1 MKEEEA
7 GEVPV
12 AFVVSSKDSQITENE
27 IKQFVSKQ
35 VCIAVF
41 LINIYIPK
49 GEKCTRKRKR
59 VFGFWVF
66 HFSTSVT

>member
-41 LINIYIPK
+41 LINIYIYTQRREMYK
-49 GEKCTRKRKR
+49 KTEKS
-59 VFGFWVF
+59 FWVLGISF
-66 HFSTSVT
+66 QYY